1 MRIKK
6 SSILRIMTAH
16 TDNGSILLKQA
27 GERCPMM
34 LMALRT
40 ILHRWLVA
48 RTLGPVSGDP
58 PVAIDTK
65 GRLPFNKI
73 FIET

>member
-1 MRIKK
+1 
-6 SSILRIMTAH
+6 
-16 TDNGSILLKQA
+16 
-27 GERCPMM
+27 MM
-34 LMALRT
+34 LMAMRT
-40 ILHRWLVA
+40 ILHSWFVA

-58 PVAIDTK
+58 PVAIKTK